1 MLCRSND
8 GGRSWSEPQ
17 IIPFQMPGPYEIS
30 NPIVVTSDGR
40 WLAPAA
46 SLHSGRYGERV
57 VLHESSDQGAS
68 WPGMH
73 IVFEDS
79 GTKIGYLEQK
89 VIECQPGR
97 LLAMAWVQDYGADTD
112 LKNGYS
118 FSHDGGSTWDGPH
131 STGIQGQTMTL
142 AG

>member
-40 WLAPAA
+40 
-46 SLHSGRYGERV
+46 
-57 VLHESSDQGAS
+57 
-68 WPGMH
+68 
-73 IVFEDS
+73 
-79 GTKIGYLEQK
+79 
-89 VIECQPGR
+89 
-97 LLAMAWVQDYGADTD
+97 LLAVAWVQDYGADTD

-118 FSHDGGSTWDGPH
+118 FSHDAAAPGTVPTRRASRARP
-131 STGIQGQTMTL
+131 
-142 AG
+142 